1 MTVATDPSTSQQP
14 ISAGKKGLA
23 HVSRP
28 QKEWAIKASPAV
40 GRSKNKIRS
49 VVAGL
54 DLSNTQTDKALINL
68 GLGDPTVFGLHDP
81 PKVALEAMQDAL
93 MSGSANGYVP
103 GTGLREAC
111 QAVAD
116 YHKRWDQVEYVA
128 EDVTLTHGT
137 SHALDMC
144 FSVMASAEQNVLIPR
159 PGFPAYETLLGAIGC
174 EVRYYDVLADR
185 EWECDLE
192 AMEQQ
197 IDEDTAFV
205 LITNPSNPCGN
216 NMTPQH
222 LRDIVDVAERH
233 KIPIIADEIY
243 GHMHW
248 SEWPFVPLASL
259 VKSAPVLTLSGLSKR
274 FLLPGWRFGWI
285 ALHDPLNVAGA
296 IRNGLHAWGNRFMGP
311 NTLVQKSLK
320 RILSETPDSWY
331 DEVTRKL
338 EYNAKLAHSK
348 LTVIPGLYCTFPT
361 AAMYLLLGI
370 DIKHFPE
377 YPSDVEFCNALV
389 QEQNLFCIPGASFSI
404 DNHMRLVLAA
414 PSAVL
419 QDACERLREFCAK
432 HYVA

>member
-1 MTVATDPSTSQQP
+1 MTVTTQFTQQSPMTAAKASATAVAT
-14 ISAGKKGLA
+14 
-23 HVSRP
+23 
-28 QKEWAIKASPAV
+28 KEWSIKASPVV

-49 VVAGL
+49 VIAGL
-54 DLSNTQTDKALINL
+54 DLSQTKSDKPLINL

-81 PKVALEAMQDAL
+81 PKVAIEAMQDAL
-93 MSGSANGYVP
+93 IGGNANGYVP
-103 GTGLREAC
+103 GTGLKEAC

-116 YHKRWDQVEYVA
+116 YHKRWDGVDYAA

-144 FSVMASAEQNVLIPR
+144 FSVMASPEHNVLIPR
-159 PGFPAYETLLGAIGC
+159 PGFPAYGTLLGNVGC
-174 EVRYYDVLADR
+174 EVREYEVLADR

-197 IDEDTAFV
+197 IDENTAFI

-222 LRDIVDVAERH
+222 LQDIVNIAERH
-233 KIPIIADEIY
+233 RVPIIADEIY

-259 VKSAPVLTLSGLSKR
+259 AKSAPVLTLSGLSKR

-285 ALHDPLNVAGA
+285 ALHDSLNVAGA

-311 NTLVQKSLK
+311 NTLVQKSLG

-338 EYNAKLAHSK
+338 EYNAQLAYSN
-348 LTVIPGLYCTFPT
+348 LSIIPGLYCTFPT
-361 AAMYLLLGI
+361 AAMYLLLGV

-377 YPSDVEFCNALV
+377 FPSDVEFCSALV
-389 QEQNLFCIPGASFSI
+389 QEQNLFCIPGESFSI
-404 DNHMRLVLAA
+404 ANHMRLVLAA
-414 PSAVL
+414 PSNVL
-419 QDACERLREFCAK
+419 QDSCERLREFCAK